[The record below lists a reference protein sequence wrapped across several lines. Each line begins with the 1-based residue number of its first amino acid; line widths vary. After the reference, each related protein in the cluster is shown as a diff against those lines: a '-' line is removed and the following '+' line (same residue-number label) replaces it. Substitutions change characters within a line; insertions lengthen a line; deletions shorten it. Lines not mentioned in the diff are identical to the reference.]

1 MQVACQAGT
10 LGRLAVQEGE
20 CGDKLFFL
28 FQLLH
33 LPFGKFTLPAVEAM
47 AVEKQPEDKQ
57 EDERARHSHYYI
69 EAPFLFERG
78 YLLLFLFGFIHDLHL

>member
-1 MQVACQAGT
+1 
-10 LGRLAVQEGE
+10 
-20 CGDKLFFL
+20 
-28 FQLLH
+28 
-33 LPFGKFTLPAVEAM
+33 M

-78 YLLLFLFGFIHDLHL
+78 YLLLFLFGFIHDLHSL